1 VNIRKTFTLM
11 SIIQNMVQYYITQTF
26 NVSPWKPKIMKL
38 TNIEE
43 NVSNGITIQFALPIL
58 LNKYKQTKNFK
69 QWKKNTLIKT
79 YNELHSLIIDEILLV

>member
-38 TNIEE
+38 TDTEE
-43 NVSNGITIQFALPIL
+43 TVFNGITIQFALPIL
-58 LNKYKQTKNFK
+58 LNKYKQTKK
-69 QWKKNTLIKT
+69 L
-79 YNELHSLIIDEILLV
+79 